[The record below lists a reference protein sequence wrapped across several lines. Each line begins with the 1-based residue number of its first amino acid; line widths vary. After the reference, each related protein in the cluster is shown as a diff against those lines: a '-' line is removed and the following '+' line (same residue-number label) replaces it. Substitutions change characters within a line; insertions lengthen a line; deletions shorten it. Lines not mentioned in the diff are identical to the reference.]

1 MKHNRKNENGNSDNF
16 KHEYNT
22 MNMCTIVQEEEISS
36 NILAISDNHDSMG
49 DTKQHKYGKA
59 M

>member
-1 MKHNRKNENGNSDNF
+1 
-16 KHEYNT
+16 
-22 MNMCTIVQEEEISS
+22 MNMCTIVQEEKISS